1 MLPQRA
7 AAAEAQILRE
17 AAYAAE
23 LQAMQQRSAQLTAQA
38 ASQVQQELQQKLG
51 AKQEGVDCR
60 RGVVRHRGLWHPL
73 REQHVADRCQRLP
86 GWKWGWL
93 CDGYCSAARCMVIRG
108 HAWPMQTSRDVGD
121 RCVARLVLLGRGAR
135 KVP

>member
-1 MLPQRA
+1 MLSQRA

-51 AKQEGVDCR
+51 AKQ
-60 RGVVRHRGLWHPL
+60 VVMYLQVVPRV
-73 REQHVADRCQRLP
+73 ERL
-86 GWKWGWL
+86 G
-93 CDGYCSAARCMVIRG
+93 
-108 HAWPMQTSRDVGD
+108 
-121 RCVARLVLLGRGAR
+121 
-135 KVP
+135 